1 HEVPNPQTG
10 SSTDDAEG
18 LFCLDLISVIVPLAT
33 THVGV
38 AVDLSEPALGD
49 VIDVAS
55 SQFDVSLQAGDF
67 FTVDGEVSA
76 SCDEGTKQCVCE
88 AVGNI
93 ELHPVDPEQ
102 VFLKPLAGGDARHVG
117 ALIGKTSA
125 ARDHS
130 DASHGTR
137 LVAIEDL
144 RCRERI
150 EQGEAD
156 VLIAVGAGANAK
168 DVVLRA
174 PLIGKAGQE
183 VPVLGRRTTD
193 SAAQFKLEVEHSSF
207 VFEAFTRIVDDDASL
222 SGLTG
227 HIVVKHDSSA
237 EFGGDPP
244 G

>member
-1 HEVPNPQTG
+1 
-10 SSTDDAEG
+10 
-18 LFCLDLISVIVPLAT
+18 
-33 THVGV
+33 
-38 AVDLSEPALGD
+38 
-49 VIDVAS
+49 
-55 SQFDVSLQAGDF
+55 
-67 FTVDGEVSA
+67 
-76 SCDEGTKQCVCE
+76 
-88 AVGNI
+88 
-93 ELHPVDPEQ
+93 
-102 VFLKPLAGGDARHVG
+102 
-117 ALIGKTSA
+117 A

-193 SAAQFKLEVEHSSF
+193 SAAQFKLEVEHFSLVF
-207 VFEAFTRIVDDDASL
+207 VACTLFVYFDSSL
-222 SGLTG
+222 SVLIG
-227 HIVVKHDSSA
+227 HIVVKHYSSA
-237 EFGGDPP
+237 DFGGDPP
-244 G
+244 WIEDAVLLREIILGLVGVEDTRLRKDLRRRCWFGFGFLIEGDG